1 MRHNEI
7 RLGRRAVLGALLA
20 VPALVACGTVEGAP
34 PPAPA
39 PPGPDLA
46 ELERRY
52 DARVGLYAINVRTGR
67 TLVNRPDERFALCST
82 FKTYAV
88 AALLR
93 DHGLSSGYFD
103 KVIRYTKDDLVSYSP
118 ETEKHVDTGMT
129 VRALC
134 EATMKLSDN
143 TAANLLL
150 RERGGPQSIA
160 PFARSIGDP
169 TTRLDRWETELNTAI
184 PGDERDTSTPAGLA
198 AGYRALVLGDA
209 LAAPERDQLTEWLL
223 ANTTGDECIR
233 AGVPPT
239 WRTGEKTG
247 AGDYGTRNDAGVTW
261 TEDGTPI
268 VIAILTTRPR
278 QDDEYRNELLADTA
292 RAVAAHLR

>member
-1 MRHNEI
+1 MRHNDI

-20 VPALVACGTVEGAP
+20 VPALVACGTSQGAP

-39 PPGPDLA
+39 SPGPDLA
-46 ELERRY
+46 ELERRH
-52 DARVGLYAINVRTGR
+52 DARLGLYAINVRTGR

-93 DHGLSSGYFD
+93 DHGASSDYFD
-103 KVIRYTKDDLVSYSP
+103 KIIRYTRDDLVSYSP
-118 ETEKHVDTGMT
+118 VTEQHVDTGMT

-134 EATMKLSDN
+134 EATMTVSDN

-150 RERGGPQSIA
+150 RERGGPASIA

-169 TTRLDRWETELNTAI
+169 TTRLDRWEAELGTAI

-198 AGYRALVLGDA
+198 TGYRALVVGDA
-209 LAAPERDQLTEWLL
+209 LAAPEREQLTAWLV
-223 ANTTGDECIR
+223 ANTTGDKALR
-233 AGVPPT
+233 AGLPPT

-247 AGDYGTRNDAGVTW
+247 SGEYGTRNDVGATW

-268 VIAILTTRPR
+268 VIAALSSRPR
-278 QDDEYRNELLADTA
+278 QDDEGRDELIADAA
-292 RAVAAHLR
+292 RVVAAHLR